1 MTVYVA
7 TYRNQLLGVYTT
19 EEAAMAAS
27 RRLIDAWYPESVD
40 VNIFVARVVQEES
53 DGR

>member
-7 TYRNQLLGVYTT
+7 TYRNQLLGVYST

-27 RRLIDAWYPESVD
+27 RRLIDEWYPESVD
-40 VNIFVARVVQEES
+40 VNIFVERLIDTKGEE
-53 DGR
+53 